1 MHTDES
7 ILPSSRKIK
16 FIAVGVFCL
25 LALYA
30 LSIGPVCKMD
40 DGSKFS
46 DRTNQ
51 IICFVYMPVL
61 FLGSLPGMNNIIN
74 WYLYDVWNCDRMT
87 TL

>member
-1 MHTDES
+1 MHTDAS

-16 FIAVGVFCL
+16 LIATAVFCL
-25 LALYA
+25 LALYV

-40 DGSKFS
+40 DGAKFG

-51 IICFVYMPVL
+51 IVCVVYMPVL
-61 FLGSLPGMNNIIN
+61 FLGSLPGMDNIFY